1 MEKVVK
7 TAVRIRTDRGR
18 GTTGVRALVGPTGVG
33 KSAAATALA
42 RDTGAPVL
50 VADRIQCFT
59 DLVVTSGRAA
69 DAQVPGVDRIW
80 LSDRTVSDGD
90 YAPGEASE
98 DLLSRLGSLVTDHG
112 LVLLEGG
119 SISLLLRFA
128 ELMENLPYSV
138 SVDLLP
144 ILDKNHYSARQI
156 ARARKMLLPDSSG
169 RSLLTEFAAAW
180 STPGQR
186 RFAASV
192 SGLDSICEWCAKHSV
207 DPEELADVDLS
218 EKMLRELSTML
229 GERYAAHGFTQ
240 ERLFLKT
247 FDHHVRNSPNA

>member
-1 MEKVVK
+1 MEKVLR
-7 TAVRIRTDRGR
+7 TAARIRTDRGR
-18 GTTGVRALVGPTGVG
+18 GATGVRALVGPTGVG

-59 DLVVTSGRAA
+59 DLAVTSGRAA
-69 DAQVPGVDRIW
+69 DARVPGVDRIW
-80 LSDRTVSDGD
+80 LSERTVGDGD
-90 YAPGEASE
+90 YTPGEASE

-112 LVLLEGG
+112 TVVLEGG

-128 ELMENLPYSV
+128 ELMENLPYSI

-144 ILDKNHYSARQI
+144 IPDRRHYPARQI

-180 STPGQR
+180 RTPGRR
-186 RFAASV
+186 RFTASV
-192 SGLDSICEWCAKHSV
+192 SGLDSVCEWCAKHSV
-207 DPEELADVDLS
+207 EPEEVADVDLS
-218 EKMLRELSTML
+218 ERMLRELSTML

-240 ERLFLKT
+240 ERLFLKA
-247 FDHHVRNSPNA
+247 FDRYVRNSPNA